1 MNSIWST
8 VILYVCILHWLILLM
23 SLLDA
28 VRDSGIEVIEVKKNE
43 Y

>member
-8 VILYVCILHWLILLM
+8 VILYVCMLYWLILLM

-28 VRDSGIEVIEVKKNE
+28 VIDSGIEVIVVKKNE
-43 Y
+43 C

>member
-8 VILYVCILHWLILLM
+8 VILYMCMLYWLILLM

-28 VRDSGIEVIEVKKNE
+28 VIDSGIEVIEVKKNE
-43 Y
+43 C